1 MRKYFG
7 FALIAL
13 FVFSCGPSEDTKYKQ
28 GVQKQA
34 QSMFQVIP
42 EKMPGSENDTDV
54 LVALGKKLYFDT
66 ILSDNKELSCNTCH
80 RLDENK
86 GGVDNLPTSPG
97 TNGVPGTRNSPTVLN
112 AGFQI
117 AQFWD
122 GRAKDL
128 KEQAKGP
135 VLNPAE
141 MNMPDSL
148 TVVKRINSSAEYVEL
163 FEKSFGK
170 DQITYDNVAEA
181 IAAFERTLITRD
193 RFDDFLKGDVNA
205 MSKDEVAGLDLFMK
219 KACTTCHNGP
229 LLGGNMFQKMG
240 LVKPYTLSED
250 QGRFEV
256 TKNESDRM
264 MFKVPTLRNV
274 SITGPY
280 FHDGKVADLKESSKM
295 MAEMQLAQ
303 TLTDEEAEKMV
314 KFFDALTDKAR
325 EKKMQN

>member
-1 MRKYFG
+1 MSKYFV
-7 FALIAL
+7 LILAAL
-13 FVFSCGPSEDTKYKQ
+13 FVLSCGPSEDIVYKQ

-34 QSMFQVIP
+34 KGMFQVIP
-42 EKMPGSENDTDV
+42 AKMPGSENDTAE
-54 LVALGKKLYFDT
+54 LVELGKKLYFDG
-66 ILSDNKELSCNTCH
+66 ILSKNKEMSCNTCH
-80 RLDENK
+80 RIDENK

-97 TNGVPGTRNSPTVLN
+97 VTGEPGTRNSPTVLN
-112 AGFQI
+112 AGFQF

-141 MNMPDSL
+141 MNMPDSM
-148 TVVKRINSSAEYVEL
+148 TVVTRIQDSPEYVAM
-163 FEKSFGK
+163 FEKAFGSSEV
-170 DQITYDNVAEA
+170 TYDNVAGA
-181 IAAFERTLITRD
+181 IAAFERTLVTHD
-193 RFDDFLKGDVNA
+193 RFDDFLNGNVDA
-205 MSKDEVAGLDLFMK
+205 MSRGEVEGLDLFIK

-240 LVKPYTLSED
+240 LVKPYTLSND
-250 QGRFEV
+250 QGRYEV

-274 SITGPY
+274 AITGPY
-280 FHDGKVADLKESSKM
+280 FHDGKVADLKEATKM

-303 TLTDEEAEKMV
+303 TLTDEEAAKIV
-314 KFFDALTDKAR
+314 KFFGAMTDKER
-325 EKKMQN
+325 EPKM